1 MMRVSIVITN
11 YNFGRFLRDAIQ
23 SALNVRWPDKEVI
36 VCDDG
41 STDDSRAIIE
51 SFSDRIVAI
60 YKANGGQ
67 PSAANAAFAS
77 ITGDIVFFLDSDD
90 LLLPQAAEVVIH
102 VWDKET
108 TKVQFPMIVIDQNGM
123 SNGKVWPDFRI
134 AHPPEQIRSELLRTG
149 RYPTSSTS
157 GNAFD
162 VAFLRKVFPVPEDLV
177 GFDSSLCMTA
187 PLCGN
192 VKTITEPLAKF
203 RVHATNTWSQQ
214 TWKPEKLLYYIDEEI
229 KRDSFVRRWAGKVG
243 LTLNPASLRA
253 NDAHLMNRLACK
265 RVLPE
270 RYPFPEEGR
279 GRLMLDGIKAAT
291 NAPFANRK
299 TKLLIAF
306 WFVLAGVAPRP
317 MAVRAI
323 KARYVPLSRS
333 RALESVLRL
342 VGAAA
347 RQK

>member
-11 YNFGRFLRDAIQ
+11 YNFARFLRDAIQ
-23 SALNVRWPDKEVI
+23 SALDVRWPDKEVI

-41 STDDSRAIIE
+41 STDNSRAVIE
-51 SFSDRIVAI
+51 SFSDQIIAI

-90 LLLPQAAEVVIH
+90 LLLPQAAEVVTH

-108 TKVQFPMIVIDQNGM
+108 TKVQFPMIVIDQDGM
-123 SNGKVWPDFRI
+123 SNGKVWPNFR
-134 AHPPEQIRSELLRTG
+134 AAYPPEQIRSELLRTG

-162 VAFLRKVFPVPEDLV
+162 IAFLRKLFPVPENLV
-177 GFDSSLCMTA
+177 GVDSFLCMTA

-203 RVHATNTWSQQ
+203 RLHAENAWSQQ
-214 TWKPEKLLYYIDEEI
+214 TWKPERLLFYIDQEI
-229 KRDSFVRRWAGKVG
+229 KRDSFVRQWAAKVD
-243 LTLNPASLRA
+243 LTLNPASLKA
-253 NDAHLMNRLACK
+253 NDTHLMNRLACK
-265 RVLPE
+265 RAFPE
-270 RYPFPEEGR
+270 KYPFPEEGL
-279 GRLMLDGIKAAT
+279 GRLVLDGIKAVMDD
-291 NAPFANRK
+291 PFAK
-299 TKLLIAF
+299 HTTKLLVAF
-306 WFVLAGVAPRP
+306 WFMLVGFAPRP
-317 MAVRAI
+317 LALRAI

-333 RALESVLRL
+333 RVLESILNL
-342 VGAAA
+342 AGAASP
-347 RQK
+347 RK